1 MQYQNEINGY
11 ICFTFLVNYLQSMC
25 TCYIQAFFFI
35 STQNEVGSTPL
46 IGASENGHVSTC
58 DFLIDHGAHVDLGMK
73 VRLFY

>member
-1 MQYQNEINGY
+1 
-11 ICFTFLVNYLQSMC
+11 MC
-25 TCYIQAFFFI
+25 TCYIQALFFI

-58 DFLIDHGAHVDLGMK
+58 DFLIDHGAQVDIGIK

>member
-1 MQYQNEINGY
+1 MVIV
-11 ICFTFLVNYLQSMC
+11 LLYLFSKLPIIYVY
-25 TCYIQAFFFI
+25 CYIQAFFFI